1 MRMLCRYLA
10 LTKQIGVARV
20 NKWTRKALQRR
31 EEDYWWNSCMLSTQH
46 RPGKQETREAT
57 KAPENAG
64 IEPTTMKMKN
74 WYQEQACESDDSQF
88 QSLSHCASDAKT
100 STRTNRTS
108 YQARERIKNHKERA
122 AMRQGTMP
130 PTEPERIA
138 NPRIREDRTIRK
150 FNWNRQ
156 RYTVPPTKTPTQ
168 EHVFILAESSSHSV
182 WEKQVRTLTST
193 TCQRTSAA
201 SFSTTWVPSTGRVN
215 SGKLRT
221 WTIYHKAKSSTSLTT
236 LNSYF
241 KENSGTKSKR
251 TWFWRQRW
259 QLTNRWKVVT
269 WWLWH
274 GGMSFKQEQEL
285 VTPRENRFLR
295 ICSPFVGFRWQ
306 KWTYGNL

>member
-20 NKWTRKALQRR
+20 SKWTRKALQRR

-46 RPGKQETREAT
+46 RPGTRWGEQETREAT

-88 QSLSHCASDAKT
+88 QSPSHCASDTKT

-108 YQARERIKNHKERA
+108 YQAREPIKNHKERA

-138 NPRIREDRTIRK
+138 NPRIREDRTIRE

-168 EHVFILAESSSHSV
+168 EHEMKPKHCVWWEFTKNSWRPYCREGDNSMHHYRLVRKFIFMPQAIKNWQRKKQWINKGENWRTIRRGIWRRSETCLKWSKKQDSKVWKYISHHWWTFVIWRMQNWRRNTRRQGSS
-182 WEKQVRTLTST
+182 
-193 TCQRTSAA
+193 
-201 SFSTTWVPSTGRVN
+201 
-215 SGKLRT
+215 
-221 WTIYHKAKSSTSLTT
+221 
-236 LNSYF
+236 
-241 KENSGTKSKR
+241 
-251 TWFWRQRW
+251 
-259 QLTNRWKVVT
+259 
-269 WWLWH
+269 
-274 GGMSFKQEQEL
+274 
-285 VTPRENRFLR
+285 
-295 ICSPFVGFRWQ
+295 
-306 KWTYGNL
+306 